1 MDYFWEKTKNMRC
14 LFKLLLLLL
23 TSGFGHLMAQK
34 LNKMPENNISIK
46 EVEAHLRFLASNEMQ
61 GRRTG
66 EITENIAARYI
77 AEEFRLNGIKPIGEN
92 GDFLQAV
99 PLEITKPSKSGVI
112 TAGEDKL
119 EWGKD
124 FIALSGKNLKLENAE
139 VVYVGYGWIDE
150 NHNDY
155 KNVDVKGKIVL
166 CQFGIPE
173 NNQPFQNITGSAKK
187 IKFAAENG
195 ALALIQIYNINFPF
209 ANITRN
215 YGNERLSAK
224 PDFNAE
230 IPHIW
235 VNSNYSKWI
244 SDKPLKNI
252 SLDITEVSKKNVNAY
267 NVVGVIEGTDP
278 KLKNE
283 YIVLSAHFD
292 HIGMG
297 KKYGKITESDS
308 VFNGTRDNATGTTA
322 ILMAAKALSQ
332 QKTKRSILL
341 LGYTGEELGMIGS
354 RYYAEHPLLPLKQCV
369 FNLNSDGAG
378 YNDSTKV
385 TIIGLHRT
393 TAENEIITGSKA
405 LGLVAIDDPVPE
417 QNLFDR
423 SDNVSLAAK
432 GIPAPNYS
440 PGLTAFDAEIGK
452 FYHQAADNPENVS
465 MSYISRF
472 CKAFI
477 YSARLIANK
486 AETPIWKAGDKYEA
500 ASKKLYGQ

>member
-1 MDYFWEKTKNMRC
+1 MDYFWEKTKNMRS
-14 LFKLLLLLL
+14 LFRLLLLLL

-34 LNKMPENNISIK
+34 LNKMPENNISVK

-77 AEEFRLNGIKPIGEN
+77 AEQFRLNGIKPIGEN
-92 GDFLQAV
+92 GDFLQTV
-99 PLEITKPSKSGVI
+99 PLEVTKPSKSGAI

-124 FIALSGKNLKLENAE
+124 FITLSGKNLKLENAE

-195 ALALIQIYNINFPF
+195 ALALIQIYNLNFPF

-235 VNSNYSKWI
+235 VNSN
-244 SDKPLKNI
+244 
-252 SLDITEVSKKNVNAY
+252 
-267 NVVGVIEGTDP
+267 
-278 KLKNE
+278 
-283 YIVLSAHFD
+283 
-292 HIGMG
+292 
-297 KKYGKITESDS
+297 
-308 VFNGTRDNATGTTA
+308 
-322 ILMAAKALSQ
+322 
-332 QKTKRSILL
+332 
-341 LGYTGEELGMIGS
+341 
-354 RYYAEHPLLPLKQCV
+354 
-369 FNLNSDGAG
+369 
-378 YNDSTKV
+378 
-385 TIIGLHRT
+385 
-393 TAENEIITGSKA
+393 
-405 LGLVAIDDPVPE
+405 
-417 QNLFDR
+417 
-423 SDNVSLAAK
+423 
-432 GIPAPNYS
+432 
-440 PGLTAFDAEIGK
+440 
-452 FYHQAADNPENVS
+452 
-465 MSYISRF
+465 
-472 CKAFI
+472 
-477 YSARLIANK
+477 
-486 AETPIWKAGDKYEA
+486 
-500 ASKKLYGQ
+500 

>member
-1 MDYFWEKTKNMRC
+1 MKKVLGFI
-14 LFKLLLLLL
+14 LLLFV
-23 TSGFGHLMAQK
+23 TTGIQVRAQK
-34 LNKMPENNISIK
+34 LSKMPENKLSVK
-46 EVEAHLRFLASNEMQ
+46 EVEAHLRFLASNEML

-66 EITENIAARYI
+66 EISNNIAARYI
-77 AEEFRLNGIKPIGEN
+77 AEQFRLQGIKPIGEN
-92 GDFLQAV
+92 QDFLQPV
-99 PLEITKPSKSGVI
+99 PLEITKPIKSGSI
-112 TAGEDKL
+112 STENDKL

-124 FIALSGKNLKLENAE
+124 FIALSGKALKAENAE
-139 VVYVGYGWIDE
+139 VVYVGYGWVDE

-166 CQFGIPE
+166 CQFGIPD

-195 ALALIQIYNINFPF
+195 ALALIQIYNLNFPF

-224 PDFNAE
+224 PEFSTE

-235 VNSNYSKWI
+235 VNSAFSKWI
-244 SDKPLKNI
+244 SEKPLKSIN
-252 SLDITEVSKKNVNAY
+252 LDISEVVKSTVNSY
-267 NVVGVIEGTDP
+267 NVAGIIEGSDP
-278 KLKNE
+278 KLKE
-283 YIVLSAHFD
+283 EFIVISAHFD
-292 HIGMG
+292 HIGTG
-297 KKYGKITESDS
+297 KKYGKITENDS

-322 ILMAAKALSQ
+322 LIMAAKALSQ

-341 LGYTGEELGMIGS
+341 LGYTGEELGMLGS
-354 RYYAEHPLLPLKQCV
+354 RYYAEHPLIPLNKCV

-385 TIIGLHRT
+385 TIIGLDRT
-393 TAENEIITGSKA
+393 TAENEIIEASRA
-405 LGLVAIDDPVPE
+405 SGLEAINDPVPE

-465 MSYISRF
+465 MSYMARF

-486 AETPIWKAGDKYEA
+486 TETPVWKAGDKYEQ
-500 ASKKLYGQ
+500 ASKKLYGK